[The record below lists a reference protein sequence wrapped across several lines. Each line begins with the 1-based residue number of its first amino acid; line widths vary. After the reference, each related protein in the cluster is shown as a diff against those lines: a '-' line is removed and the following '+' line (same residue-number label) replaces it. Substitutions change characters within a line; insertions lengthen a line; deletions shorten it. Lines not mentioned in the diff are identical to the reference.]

1 MVWRGM
7 LKSVVK
13 IIGNLLYCRYEQDS
27 KPGEREEKMVRVAT
41 RNVLVRIYSQRK
53 QKEVAGVLEKKQH
66 RCLYSP
72 GVMGNGGI

>member
-27 KPGEREEKMVRVAT
+27 KPGERGEKKVRVAT
-41 RNVLVRIYSQRK
+41 WNFLVSVVSVNRRK
-53 QKEVAGVLEKKQH
+53 LLVF
-66 RCLYSP
+66 
-72 GVMGNGGI
+72 